1 MMFYNNL
8 LASQRLLYLGD
19 DVKRPRLF
27 EFAAVIVAPCGVL
40 LMPVLYDKQKWT
52 TTEKKNDWSACS
64 APSKQFWT
72 CDQLSKEPGINKL

>member
-40 LMPVLYDKQKWT
+40 LMPVLYDKQK
-52 TTEKKNDWSACS
+52 
-64 APSKQFWT
+64 
-72 CDQLSKEPGINKL
+72 